1 MFLLA
6 ISLSSAASLWDFA
19 PDVIVCPEFLSN
31 RDSIKFARDY
41 WSEQGFDIGEVSLDS
56 CEETLPG
63 GIYFYKKV
71 SFNSITKLGNARVHY
86 YIKNDFA
93 PEQISH
99 SVITLSRNYT
109 DDKWLYVHEM
119 GHSLGLDHVSD
130 TESIMHPYHI
140 SHGGTSYK
148 KDLSGE
154 STN

>member
-6 ISLSSAASLWDFA
+6 ISLSSAASLWNFP
-19 PDVIVCPEFLSN
+19 PDVIVCPEFSN
-31 RDSIKFARDY
+31 NRESIKFARDY
-41 WSEQGFDIGEVSLDS
+41 WSEQGFDLGEVSFND
-56 CEETLPG
+56 CDETLPG

-86 YIKNDFA
+86 YLQDDLITEK
-93 PEQISH
+93 ISH
-99 SVITLSRNYT
+99 SIITISEDYT

-140 SHGGTSYK
+140 SYGGTYYEK
-148 KDLSGE
+148 KLP
-154 STN
+154 